1 MFLQSK
7 DQGGNTWPRLLSAL
21 ERCGPHKEATRF
33 SDLCWSSACHVAHIF
48 LCFKGPDNLTLTL
61 PTPAYRNTRF
71 PLPPRVPLHP
81 QGFSVS
87 FPWGSEDMQPKSETA
102 NQLRP
107 DPHSFQPGSVYSEPW
122 WRGMGYNPMAQ
133 TMAGNN
139 ASNSSSLECP
149 NGDSESNEEGQ
160 SLSNSGMNEEDD
172 DATKEQP
179 AVPNQPGNYGQEQQG
194 MQHPASS
201 APSMH
206 DECLTQTPQL
216 ELVGHSIACATNP
229 YQDPYYGG
237 MMAAYGQQLGYAPF
251 IGMPHARMPLPLEM
265 AQEPVYVNAKQYQG
279 ILRRRQARAKAE
291 LERKLIKSRKP
302 YLHESRH
309 QHAMRR
315 ARGSG
320 GRFAKKTDTDGS
332 NNSGKEKDNGSGPV
346 LSSQSIS
353 SSGSEPLHSD
363 SAETW
368 NSPNMAQDARVHD
381 RFKAPQYENGS
392 GSYHNHSDLQSSMY
406 HSPSGERVEEGDC
419 SGQQR
424 GSIAS
429 NHASQRRL
437 AIQ

>member
-1 MFLQSK
+1 MQS
-7 DQGGNTWPRLLSAL
+7 
-21 ERCGPHKEATRF
+21 
-33 SDLCWSSACHVAHIF
+33 
-48 LCFKGPDNLTLTL
+48 
-61 PTPAYRNTRF
+61 
-71 PLPPRVPLHP
+71 
-81 QGFSVS
+81 
-87 FPWGSEDMQPKSETA
+87 KSETA
-102 NQLRP
+102 NRLRS
-107 DPHSFQPGSVYSEPW
+107 DPHSVQPSSVYSEPW
-122 WRGMGYNPMAQ
+122 WRGIGYNPIAQ
-133 TMAGNN
+133 TMAGTNP
-139 ASNSSSLECP
+139 SNSSLECP

-172 DATKEQP
+172 DATKDSQP
-179 AVPNQPGNYGQEQQG
+179 AALNQSGNYGQEQQ
-194 MQHPASS
+194 MQHTASS
-201 APSMH
+201 APPMH

-237 MMAAYGQQLGYAPF
+237 MMAAYGHQQLGYAPF

-291 LERKLIKSRKP
+291 LEKKLIKSRKP

-320 GRFAKKTDTDGS
+320 GRFAKKSDAEAS
-332 NNSGKEKDNGSGPV
+332 NNSGKERDNGSGPV

-363 SAETW
+363 STETW
-368 NSPNMAQDARVHD
+368 NSPHVQQDARTSKAHD
-381 RFKAPQYENGS
+381 RFEAPNYENGS
-392 GSYHNHSDLQSSMY
+392 GSYHNHNGLQSSTY
-406 HSPSGERVEEGDC
+406 HSSSGERLEEGDC

-424 GSIAS
+424 GSLAS
-429 NHASQRRL
+429 SHASQRRL

>member
-1 MFLQSK
+1 MVV
-7 DQGGNTWPRLLSAL
+7 WPTVRLHML
-21 ERCGPHKEATRF
+21 
-33 SDLCWSSACHVAHIF
+33 
-48 LCFKGPDNLTLTL
+48 
-61 PTPAYRNTRF
+61 
-71 PLPPRVPLHP
+71 
-81 QGFSVS
+81 
-87 FPWGSEDMQPKSETA
+87 GSEDMQSKSETA
-102 NQLRP
+102 NRLRS
-107 DPHSFQPGSVYSEPW
+107 DPHSFQPSGVYAEPW
-122 WRGMGYNPMAQ
+122 WRGIGYNPMAQ
-133 TMAGNN
+133 AMSGAN

-172 DATKEQP
+172 DATKDSQP
-179 AVPNQPGNYGQEQQG
+179 AAPNQSGNYGQEQQG
-194 MQHPASS
+194 MQHNVSS
-201 APSMH
+201 APSMRE
-206 DECLTQTPQL
+206 ECLTQTPQL

-237 MMAAYGQQLGYAPF
+237 MMAAYGHQQLGYAPF
-251 IGMPHARMPLPLEM
+251 IGIPHARMPLPLEM

-291 LERKLIKSRKP
+291 LEKKLIKSRKGYANILSAQP

-315 ARGSG
+315 ARGTG
-320 GRFAKKTDTDGS
+320 GRFAKKNEGEAS

-353 SSGSEPLHSD
+353 SSGSEPLPSD

-368 NSPNMAQDARVHD
+368 NSPNMQQDARGSKVGNK
-381 RFKAPQYENGS
+381 FEAPNYANGS
-392 GSYHNHSDLQSSMY
+392 GSYHNNNNGLQSSRY
-406 HSPSGERVEEGDC
+406 HQHSGERVEEGDC

-424 GSIAS
+424 GSISS
-429 NHASQRRL
+429 NEASQRRL